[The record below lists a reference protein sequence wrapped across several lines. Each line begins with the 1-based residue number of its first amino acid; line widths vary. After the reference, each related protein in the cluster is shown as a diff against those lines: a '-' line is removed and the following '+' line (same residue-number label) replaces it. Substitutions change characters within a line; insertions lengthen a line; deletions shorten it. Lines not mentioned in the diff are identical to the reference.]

1 MVCSTY
7 TLKFISFILNIL
19 CCMFG
24 AMMLSANAY
33 AIVAWNDS
41 NAIKV
46 PCIIGITVGSLLFLT
61 TIFGCWGAV
70 RQSDRMTWCYT
81 IIMFLLMAAQICAI
95 FLQPVDFNKLAN
107 ETITYVWNQQLIN
120 NSTMTQYEIK
130 YNCCGKNGPNDYIQS
145 GLPLPPACYIGGN
158 STAPTLLYS
167 TGCIQVVSEA
177 YANSSEIETISDWI
191 LVGLVGITI
200 IFSGM
205 LAISFKNNKRRQL
218 YR

>member
-1 MVCSTY
+1 MNKST
-7 TLKFISFILNIL
+7 T
-19 CCMFG
+19 
-24 AMMLSANAY
+24 
-33 AIVAWNDS
+33 
-41 NAIKV
+41 
-46 PCIIGITVGSLLFLT
+46 
-61 TIFGCWGAV
+61 
-70 RQSDRMTWCYT
+70 
-81 IIMFLLMAAQICAI
+81 
-95 FLQPVDFNKLAN
+95 NKLQQNVPININAN
-107 ETITYVWNQQLIN
+107 IIDRSSVFQG
-120 NSTMTQYEIK
+120 

-158 STAPTLLYS
+158 STTPTLLYS